1 MELLS
6 VIKAS
11 NDEIIVLENKTN
23 RQFLIKC
30 DQNNLTLPYGFYNFN
45 AEYTNIN
52 PFEYVL
58 NKLNT
63 NDYSFQINLYLFV
76 MINFKNDAQNVNKNI
91 IGHEIFPDADL
102 NKNDEDMNIE
112 DYKKIITSL
121 RHQVNNLSYKL
132 KDAEMYI
139 AYTKDE
145 LENQSNILKRV
156 STRLCMKY
164 LPTFKSNNKLK

>member
-1 MELLS
+1 MELS

-30 DQNNLTLPYGFYNFN
+30 DQNNLTLPYGFYNFD

-52 PFEYVL
+52 PFEYIL

-63 NDYSFQINLYLFV
+63 NDYSFHINLYLSV
-76 MINFKNDAQNVNKNI
+76 MINFKNDAQNVNQNI

-102 NKNDEDMNIE
+102 NKNDDDMNIE

-132 KDAEMYI
+132 KDAELYI

-145 LENQSNILKRV
+145 LEYQSNILNRV
-156 STRLCMKY
+156 STRLCSKY
-164 LPTFKSNNKLK
+164 LSTFGQNKKLK